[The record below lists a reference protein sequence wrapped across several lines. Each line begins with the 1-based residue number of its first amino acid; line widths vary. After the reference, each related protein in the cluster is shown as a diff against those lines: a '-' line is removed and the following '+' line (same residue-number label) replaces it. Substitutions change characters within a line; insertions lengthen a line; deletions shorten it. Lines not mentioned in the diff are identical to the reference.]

1 MAKTLAENKKAYHDY
16 QILENFEAGIVLT
29 GQEVKSIKLGR
40 ANLRGAFVVL
50 KEEEPYLLN
59 ADVPAYQP
67 KNTPSDYD
75 SQKSRKLL
83 LKKTEI
89 KHLIGK
95 SAVKGLTLVPLKMY
109 TQRGKIK
116 IEIGIA
122 KSKSKA
128 DKREVLKKR
137 ASDKDI
143 RRELKLRG

>member
-1 MAKTLAENKKAYHDY
+1 MKTVAENKKAYHDY
-16 QILENFEAGIVLT
+16 RVLEKFEAGIVLI

-50 KEEEPYLLN
+50 KEGEPHLLN

-67 KNTPSDYD
+67 KNTPLDYNP
-75 SQKSRKLL
+75 KRSRKLL
-83 LKKTEI
+83 LKKAEI

-95 SAVKGLTLVPLKMY
+95 SAEKGLTLVPLRMY

-116 IEIGIA
+116 IEVAIV

-137 ASDKDI
+137 ATEKEI
-143 RRELKLRG
+143 RRELKER

>member
-1 MAKTLAENKKAYHDY
+1 MKPLAENKKAYHDY

-50 KEEEPYLLN
+50 KKEEPYLLN
-59 ADVPAYQP
+59 ADIPAYQP
-67 KNTPSDYD
+67 KNAPLDYD
-75 SQKSRKLL
+75 SQRSRKLL
-83 LKKTEI
+83 LKKAEI

-95 SAVKGLTLVPLKMY
+95 SAIKGLTLVPLRMY

-122 KSKSKA
+122 KNKSKR
-128 DKREVLKKR
+128 DKREILKKR
-137 ASDKDI
+137 TSDKEI
-143 RRELKLRG
+143 KRELKLRG

>member
-1 MAKTLAENKKAYHDY
+1 M
-16 QILENFEAGIVLT
+16 I

-50 KEEEPYLLN
+50 KEGEPHLLN

-67 KNTPSDYD
+67 KNTPLDYNP
-75 SQKSRKLL
+75 KRSRKLL
-83 LKKTEI
+83 LKKAEI

-95 SAVKGLTLVPLKMY
+95 SAEKGLTLVPLRMY

-116 IEIGIA
+116 IEIAIV

-137 ASDKDI
+137 VMEKEI
-143 RRELKLRG
+143 RRELKER

>member
-1 MAKTLAENKKAYHDY
+1 MKPLAENKKAYHDY

-50 KEEEPYLLN
+50 KKEEPYLLN
-59 ADVPAYQP
+59 ADIPAYQP
-67 KNTPSDYD
+67 KNAPSDYD
-75 SQKSRKLL
+75 SQRSRKLL
-83 LKKTEI
+83 LKKAEI

-95 SAVKGLTLVPLKMY
+95 SAIKGLTLVPLRMY

-122 KSKSKA
+122 KNKSKR
-128 DKREVLKKR
+128 DKREILKKR
-137 ASDKDI
+137 TSDKEI
-143 RRELKLRG
+143 KRELKLRG